1 MNTITV
7 DELNTRLHNGEQIHL
22 LDVREDAERAEYN
35 IGGKHIPLGKI
46 QALQIEDIE
55 DWKDDEVIVYCRS
68 GNRSGIASLILEQAG
83 FKNVKNLAGGMLAW
97 QEKFEKL

>member
-46 QALQIEDIE
+46 QALQTEEID
-55 DWKDDEVIVYCRS
+55 DWKDEEVIVYCRS

-97 QEKFEKL
+97 REKFEKP